1 MNAEFTELVRD
12 SMERFTADIRLP
24 AGLADRARQLHRR
37 RRFAQ
42 RTAIVAGTAV
52 LSVIVAAALTGAAG
66 FARTMQPNAIG
77 GTSTGHV
84 LTTAYVA
91 RRVNY
96 ALANDNL
103 VLRDTSPASEDG
115 QNTFEGR
122 QTSQWVRWSYRGN
135 ATEALDDI
143 NSQPLWE
150 QGSAYVD
157 GKPVSAEV
165 DYIQHVWFLLPGGNY
180 VSNLP
185 QSSGCQEPSNYDS
198 AGGFGLDWPSLI
210 QSALACGAYKSE
222 GYVNIGSVK
231 AIKLAGSYTMNFPQ
245 DPRSLLNGFTQAI
258 TLYVDPS
265 SFLPIQTMQFTA
277 RSGHSL
283 HLVQTVNF
291 QWLKPTPAN
300 IAETLVTIPA
310 GYPQVQG

>member
-66 FARTMQPNAIG
+66 FARTMQPSAIG

-84 LTTAYVA
+84 LTTAYVV
-91 RRVNY
+91 RRVTN

-103 VLRDTSPASEDG
+103 VARDTSPASEDG
-115 QNTFEGR
+115 QTTFEGR
-122 QTSQWVRWSYRGN
+122 QTSRWVRWFYRGN
-135 ATEALDDI
+135 GDEALDDI
-143 NSQPLWE
+143 NSQPLFE

-157 GKPVSAEV
+157 GKLVSAEV
-165 DYIQHVWFLLPGGNY
+165 DYTTHVWFLLPGGNY

-185 QSSGCQEPSNYDS
+185 PSSECSRSNDLS
-198 AGGFGLDWPSLI
+198 AAAFGVDWPSLI
-210 QSALACGAYKSE
+210 QSALACGAYQAE
-222 GYVNIGSVK
+222 GYVNIGGVK
-231 AIKLAGSYTMNFPQ
+231 AIKITGSATMNFPQ
-245 DPRSLLNGFTQAI
+245 SPRSPLNGFTQAT
-258 TLYVDPS
+258 TLFVDPTTY
-265 SFLPIQTMQFTA
+265 LPIQILQFTA
-277 RSGHSL
+277 RSGHAL